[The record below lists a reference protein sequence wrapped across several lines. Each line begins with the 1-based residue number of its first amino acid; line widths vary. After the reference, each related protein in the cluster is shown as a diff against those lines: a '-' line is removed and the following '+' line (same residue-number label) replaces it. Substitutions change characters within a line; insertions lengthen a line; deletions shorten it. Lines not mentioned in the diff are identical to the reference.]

1 MIQLKSTEQDYIRI
15 LKVSVLQAMLSYL
28 SHDDIRLEHKR
39 FVV

>member
-1 MIQLKSTEQDYIRI
+1 MIRLRSIEQNYIRI

-28 SHDDIRLEHKR
+28 SHEDIRLEHKR